1 MVSAT
6 RVMGGFFDNVDLHK
20 DLRADEC
27 SQAESKRRTFQ
38 QVRSAKAKA
47 YHNLSKSTNSLALPS
62 NIGSKFPSFLMWPRL
77 CSLLSMH
84 PIKQK

>member
-38 QVRSAKAKA
+38 QIRRAKAKA
-47 YHNLSKSTNSLALPS
+47 FRNLSKSTNSLALPS